1 MKKLHG
7 AAILYFD
14 CPYLTSFSD
23 DLKIYNIWKLLQPAA
38 PSSYCLYTILFLWPG
53 WTNLCFE
60 IGLLMNLCLDTFLSN
75 LYTSKNLIFNELW
88 HTIKKYKINFLVWLL
103 VRKAGKELSVSIKL
117 IRGLVFLQSI
127 FFMVLEKWVLK
138 ISVLKLAF

>member
-1 MKKLHG
+1 
-7 AAILYFD
+7 
-14 CPYLTSFSD
+14 
-23 DLKIYNIWKLLQPAA
+23 
-38 PSSYCLYTILFLWPG
+38 
-53 WTNLCFE
+53 
-60 IGLLMNLCLDTFLSN
+60 MNLCLDTFLSN